1 MWYFRN
7 GTVAVYEEGLFT
19 RYIVPPKSYFV
30 SETIQVND
38 DGSYFRFFSNGTY
51 QWFGAPPSANE
62 TAEIKAFRIKSIN
75 SEPNG
80 MQTIYYANGTVA
92 LYNGTDF
99 VRYIVAPTSYFVT
112 RSVTIFDD
120 GGFLE
125 EFSNG
130 TTIFHYPMVD
140 ERANELVRAY
150 YITKVENNL
159 DGTGKKF
166 YLNGTVSAT
175 KNGKFVKNIVEP
187 KSIYKGCVKSVLS
200 WGDTE
205 VRCWNNTVRTY
216 PAFKPNESDEER
228 ATGVLYIE

>member
-1 MWYFRN
+1 VWYFRN

-92 LYNGTDF
+92 LYNGTEF
-99 VRYIVAPTSYFVT
+99 VRCIVQPTSYLVT
-112 RSVTIFDD
+112 R
-120 GGFLE
+120 
-125 EFSNG
+125 
-130 TTIFHYPMVD
+130 
-140 ERANELVRAY
+140 
-150 YITKVENNL
+150 
-159 DGTGKKF
+159 
-166 YLNGTVSAT
+166 
-175 KNGKFVKNIVEP
+175 
-187 KSIYKGCVKSVLS
+187 
-200 WGDTE
+200 
-205 VRCWNNTVRTY
+205 
-216 PAFKPNESDEER
+216 
-228 ATGVLYIE
+228 